1 MSETFLIFI
10 YFCISLSIFLFIR
23 YFKIQKRKGIVKLMP
38 FKHIEGM
45 NQLAKGIDINI
56 SFHENNVIIDN
67 IIYRI
72 SSIDKLKISSSKQL
86 VNKEKSVIGRAI
98 VGGVLTG
105 GIGAIVGGMS
115 GINDGSKETRLMHY
129 LTMTFKD
136 GSSAIFSFKNDSD
149 RFNLDGVI
157 KRVKSINGK
166 DTN

>member
-10 YFCISLSIFLFIR
+10 YFCISLFIFLFIR
-23 YFKIQKRKGIVKLMP
+23 YFKNQKRKGIVKLMP
-38 FKHIEGM
+38 FKHIDGM

-72 SSIDKLKISSSKQL
+72 SSIDKLKITSSKQL
-86 VNKEKSVIGRAI
+86 ADKENSVIGRAI
-98 VGGVLTG
+98 IGSAFG

-129 LTMTFKD
+129 LTITFKD
-136 GSSAIFSFKNDSD
+136 GNCAVFSFKNDSD

-157 KRVKSINGK
+157 NRVREYQ
-166 DTN
+166 

>member
-1 MSETFLIFI
+1 MSIPFAN
-10 YFCISLSIFLFIR
+10 LFIR

-38 FKHIEGM
+38 FKHIEGISK
-45 NQLAKGIDINI
+45 LAKGIDVNI

-72 SSIDKLKISSSKQL
+72 SSIEKLKITSSKQL
-86 VNKEKSVIGRAI
+86 VDKENSVIGRAI
-98 VGGVLTG
+98 IGGVLTG
-105 GIGAIVGGMS
+105 GIGAVVGGMS
-115 GINDGSKETRLMHY
+115 GINDGSKETRLMYY

-136 GSSAIFSFKNDSD
+136 GSSAVFSFKNDSD

-157 KRVKSINGK
+157 NRIIGINGK

>member
-1 MSETFLIFI
+1 MSETFLIFV

-38 FKHIEGM
+38 FKHIEGISK
-45 NQLAKGIDINI
+45 LAKGIDINI

-72 SSIDKLKISSSKQL
+72 SSIEKLKISSSKQL
-86 VNKEKSVIGRAI
+86 VEKEKSVIGRAI
-98 VGGVLTG
+98 IGSAFG
-105 GIGAIVGGMS
+105 GIGAVVGGMS
-115 GINDGSKETRLMHY
+115 GINDGSKETRLIHY

-136 GSSAIFSFKNDSD
+136 GSNAIFSFKNDSD

-157 KRVKSINGK
+157 KRVREYQ
-166 DTN
+166 

>member
-1 MSETFLIFI
+1 MSETFLIFV

-38 FKHIEGM
+38 FKHIEGISK
-45 NQLAKGIDINI
+45 LAKGIDINI

-72 SSIDKLKISSSKQL
+72 STVDKLKITSSKQL
-86 VNKEKSVIGRAI
+86 VNKENSVIGRAI
-98 VGGVLTG
+98 IGSAFG

-115 GINDGSKETRLMHY
+115 GINDGSKETRLIHY

-157 KRVKSINGK
+157 NRIREYQ
-166 DTN
+166 

>member
-1 MSETFLIFI
+1 MSETFLIFV

-72 SSIDKLKISSSKQL
+72 SSIEKLKISSSKQL
-86 VNKEKSVIGRAI
+86 VEKEKSVIGRAI
-98 VGGVLTG
+98 IGSAFG
-105 GIGAIVGGMS
+105 GIGAVVGGMS
-115 GINDGSKETRLMHY
+115 GINDGSKETRLIHY

-136 GSSAIFSFKNDSD
+136 GSNAIFSFKNDSD

-157 KRVKSINGK
+157 KRVREYQ
-166 DTN
+166 